1 MPKIIEHLR
10 TDLMACARQILQTE
24 GYDALTI
31 RRAAAQCGIAIG
43 TTYNYFPSKDVL
55 AATVMI
61 EDWQKSLRLLH
72 RQCEQA
78 PSVLQGLRLV
88 YDCIVAFCDLYHNV
102 WGQYSVPARTMPFVR
117 ARRKELVAQLESE
130 IEPLLEKYDC
140 LFNSALPAFLAQSL
154 LTAATNPDTTFND
167 LIPIFRKLCQQT

>member
-10 TDLMACARQILQTE
+10 SNLMASAREILQEE

-31 RRAAAQCGIAIG
+31 RRVAAQCDIAIG

-55 AATVMI
+55 AATVMMD
-61 EDWQKSLRLLH
+61 DWKNALQQLR
-72 RQCEQA
+72 RQCASA
-78 PSVLQGLRLV
+78 PSVLHGLRLV
-88 YDCIVAFCDLYHNV
+88 YDCIADYCHLYRNV

-117 ARRKELVAQLESE
+117 SRHKMLVAQLGAE

-140 LFNSALPAFLAQSL
+140 LFYSQLPAFLAQSL
-154 LTAATNPDTTFND
+154 LTAATDPDTNFND
-167 LIPIFRKLCQQT
+167 LIPFFRKLCEKV